1 MSAYLS
7 RRQKSSNGRH
17 RARLAAQH
25 GLEAFFHQLFAHP
38 INHGWAGFQS
48 FNDPVVA
55 PPFASFRDIGRPHK
69 SAPITGKTNA
79 RLLGVPSPAS
89 TDRCQRPC
97 WHLVSGRPPPTDQR
111 QPRHHQC
118 HWSPVTLRRS
128 GAQWRRAVP
137 PAASGNNWS
146 G

>member
-111 QPRHHQC
+111 RLGRQA
-118 HWSPVTLRRS
+118 RRS
-128 GAQWRRAVP
+128 PETRRHWAGQALGAAPRD
-137 PAASGNNWS
+137 ASGNNSS